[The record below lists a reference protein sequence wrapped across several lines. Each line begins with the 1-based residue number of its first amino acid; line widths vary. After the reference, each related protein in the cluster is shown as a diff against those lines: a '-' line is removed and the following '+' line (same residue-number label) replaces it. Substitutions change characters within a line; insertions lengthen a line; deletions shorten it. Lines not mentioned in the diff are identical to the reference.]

1 MMNYLVTGGAGFIG
15 SVISKKLIT
24 NGHSVTIIDNL
35 STGYLSNVHKG
46 SIFIEG
52 DVSDL
57 DTIKK
62 LKNKSFDAIL
72 HIAGQSSGE
81 ISFEDPTYDL
91 NCNTSSTLRLL
102 NYAVDTE
109 CKRFIYASTMS
120 VYGEQEG
127 KEQFNEEDIP
137 NPKSFYAVG
146 KLASENYMKIYK
158 EEYNIDFTSLRYFNV
173 YGAGQNLENLK
184 QGMVSIYLK
193 QFIDDKFD
201 YVEIKGSTE
210 RFRDFS
216 YVDDIADVT
225 IESIVNKNFYNNIF
239 NVGSGIKTTVFTMLE
254 MMKIYLNSN
263 KDIMITSGTLGDQ
276 FGIYANN
283 DKLMKVYNKNFI
295 KFEDGLKLMIEDIIN
310 NKKNEI

>member
-1 MMNYLVTGGAGFIG
+1 MNYLVTGGAGFIG
-15 SVISKKLIT
+15 SVIAKKLIS

-35 STGYLSNVHKG
+35 STGYLSNLPEN
-46 SIFIEG
+46 SLFIEG
-52 DVSDL
+52 DVSDF
-57 DTIKK
+57 DTIEK
-62 LKNKSFDAIL
+62 LNNKYFDAIL

-81 ISFEDPTYDL
+81 ISFEDPIYDL

-102 NYAVDTE
+102 NYAVVTG
-109 CKRFIYASTMS
+109 CKRFVYASTMS

-127 KEQFNEEDIP
+127 KEQFNETDAT

-158 EEYNIDFTSLRYFNV
+158 EQYDIDYTSLRYFNV

-193 QFIDDKFD
+193 QFMDDKFD
-201 YVEIKGSTE
+201 CVEVKGSTE
-210 RFRDFS
+210 RFRDIS

-225 IESIVNKNFYNNIF
+225 IESIVNKDFYNDIF
-239 NVGSGIKTTVFTMLE
+239 NVGSGIKTTIFTMLE
-254 MMKIYLNSN
+254 MMKKYLNS
-263 KDIMITSGTLGDQ
+263 KKEIKITSGTPGDQ

-283 DKLMKVYNKNFI
+283 DKLMRIYDKDFI
-295 KFEDGLKLMIEDIIN
+295 KFEDGLKNMIDWI
-310 NKKNEI
+310 KNAKG